1 MYIATDNQLS
11 YLCQGKPRFHYQ
23 PGVTKRTHARSLRAG
38 SCLLFLLLGG
48 VLFLAPTAAISSVGL
63 TWTASPSTVTGYNI
77 YRGGQSGGPYTKLN
91 PSLATVTSYT
101 DGTVQAG
108 QAYYYVATAVDASG
122 VESLY
127 SNEAQVFVPNPTV
140 SSQLTFSPTSINFGT
155 VFTGSSGSQTVIL
168 TDTGSAS
175 VTVSGEA
182 VTGTGFSTSGLSF
195 PLTLAGGQSTSFNA
209 TFAPAGAGSATGSIS
224 LTSNA
229 SNSPTSLSLAGT
241 GTTSSDSVAL
251 TWNASTSTVAGY
263 NAYRG
268 NQSGGPYTKLNSS
281 LVTTTAY
288 TDSAVQAGQTYFYV
302 ATAVTSSGAESVYS
316 NEVQATVPS
325 SSQLSVS
332 PTSLSFGKVTLGSSS
347 KQTITL
353 TSSGTAS
360 VTISQ
365 AAITGTG
372 FRISGLSLPLTLA
385 AGQNA
390 TFKVTFAP
398 TTTGSVTGS
407 LSVVSNA
414 TNSPAT
420 VSLSGTGT
428 TSSHSVA
435 LSWIASTSTV
445 AGYNA
450 YRGNQSG
457 GPYTKLNSSLVT
469 TTAYTD
475 STVQAGQTYF
485 YVATAVTS
493 SGVESVYSNAAQ
505 ATLPSSSPLSVS
517 PTSLNFGSIT
527 VGSSAP
533 KTVTLTNSGRDPV
546 TVSQANVTG
555 TGFSISPALGRSRWP
570 KRHFHSYV
578 SSDCRRQRNG
588 QPFSGKQRYQ
598 LSGPLTVTDT
608 RTVAYR

>member
-11 YLCQGKPRFHYQ
+11 YLCQGKPRSHYQ

-229 SNSPTSLSLAGT
+229 SDRRPPCRL
-241 GTTSSDSVAL
+241 
-251 TWNASTSTVAGY
+251 
-263 NAYRG
+263 
-268 NQSGGPYTKLNSS
+268 
-281 LVTTTAY
+281 
-288 TDSAVQAGQTYFYV
+288 
-302 ATAVTSSGAESVYS
+302 
-316 NEVQATVPS
+316 
-325 SSQLSVS
+325 
-332 PTSLSFGKVTLGSSS
+332 
-347 KQTITL
+347 
-353 TSSGTAS
+353 
-360 VTISQ
+360 
-365 AAITGTG
+365 
-372 FRISGLSLPLTLA
+372 
-385 AGQNA
+385 
-390 TFKVTFAP
+390 
-398 TTTGSVTGS
+398 
-407 LSVVSNA
+407 
-414 TNSPAT
+414 
-420 VSLSGTGT
+420 
-428 TSSHSVA
+428 
-435 LSWIASTSTV
+435 
-445 AGYNA
+445 
-450 YRGNQSG
+450 
-457 GPYTKLNSSLVT
+457 
-469 TTAYTD
+469 
-475 STVQAGQTYF
+475 
-485 YVATAVTS
+485 
-493 SGVESVYSNAAQ
+493 
-505 ATLPSSSPLSVS
+505 
-517 PTSLNFGSIT
+517 
-527 VGSSAP
+527 
-533 KTVTLTNSGRDPV
+533 
-546 TVSQANVTG
+546 
-555 TGFSISPALGRSRWP
+555 PALARLP
-570 KRHFHSYV
+570 
-578 SSDCRRQRNG
+578 
-588 QPFSGKQRYQ
+588 PT
-598 LSGPLTVTDT
+598 P
-608 RTVAYR
+608 